1 MNDNVFSRKKQVFDA
16 EVFDEMLGI
25 SSDLTVKHDGFMD
38 VSECLGMLLCLR
50 GIDRE
55 LGPEHEGTRR
65 KPL

>member
-25 SSDLTVKHDGFMD
+25 SSDLTVKHDG
-38 VSECLGMLLCLR
+38 SECLDMLLCLR
-50 GIDRE
+50 GIGRE